1 MKLENKVAIVTGAS
15 SGIGKAIALGFAR
28 EGADIAV
35 GYNSSRD
42 KAQSVAEQIRA
53 MGRRAITFQMDVA
66 SMEDAQRFL
75 DMTMNAFGK
84 VDILV
89 NNAGARLP
97 AAIDECPPELY
108 RRCVDSNLRGLFA
121 AVKAVTPIMIK
132 NGGGKIINISSLS
145 AIRSCYQDRIGYCS
159 TKRGIEAMT
168 RAMAVELGPYR
179 IFVNSIAPGTIATNM
194 GGYTAVF
201 TEELVKERNKW
212 IPLRCRGTTDQM
224 IGPAVFLA
232 SADSDYVTGT
242 CMVVDGGWSVS
253 E

>member
-15 SGIGKAIALGFAR
+15 NGIGKAIALGFAR

-42 KAQSVAEQIRA
+42 KAESVAEQIRA

-66 SMEDAQRFL
+66 SMEDAQRFV

-108 RRCVDSNLRGLFA
+108 RRCL
-121 AVKAVTPIMIK
+121 P
-132 NGGGKIINISSLS
+132 
-145 AIRSCYQDRIGYCS
+145 RS
-159 TKRGIEAMT
+159 KR
-168 RAMAVELGPYR
+168 
-179 IFVNSIAPGTIATNM
+179 
-194 GGYTAVF
+194 
-201 TEELVKERNKW
+201 
-212 IPLRCRGTTDQM
+212 
-224 IGPAVFLA
+224 
-232 SADSDYVTGT
+232 
-242 CMVVDGGWSVS
+242 
-253 E
+253 